1 MTPTS
6 ILFGY
11 AVLGA
16 CLVLPSIAS
25 SFVMADVMGMT
36 PSEMTAVAVWCSLPW
51 VTKPLWGAVS
61 DRCSVCGYRR
71 RPYVCVFSL
80 VATASLAATPYYA
93 TAKTRD
99 MMIFMLFCTSA
110 SLCIMD
116 VALDGSLMVLVKGE
130 KKGTKNEGK
139 SQTHSWMARVAG
151 GCLGSGWSGI
161 VYEWGGI
168 KWVCYICGG
177 MCLVLSVVALDI
189 PDETARSP
197 AQGSLSCASLAG
209 ALWTFIRRSKFV
221 LLAAVL
227 VGIVPEIGTA
237 QFFYLLS
244 ADATPVSLSYIDLA
258 GSSASFLSLCLY
270 SLLKPSHRLS
280 FFLGV
285 FLNGMACALGALL
298 TSDSVPWIVPMA
310 CAEAIISSVGG
321 TLCLMPVITLLGH
334 AASRSRYE
342 STLYSAGLSVLNG
355 ASVVSE
361 SVAGLAM
368 RRLHIA
374 SGDTD
379 NIRRFVGVVA
389 AMTFLLTP
397 VALLFPRTTPEKK
410 DDSGGDH
417 ELVPLKAPSEA
428 SFSLECSESSE
439 DEEEVVFDMKRDVL
453 NAPLPSV

>member
-1 MTPTS
+1 M
-6 ILFGY
+6 
-11 AVLGA
+11 
-16 CLVLPSIAS
+16 CLVLPSVAS
-25 SFVMADVMGMT
+25 SYVMSTVMGMT
-36 PSEMTAVAVWCSLPW
+36 PSEMTTVAVWCSLPW

-61 DRCSVCGYRR
+61 DHCAMCGYRR
-71 RPYVCVFSL
+71 RPYVCLFSL
-80 VATASLAATPYYA
+80 LAAASLAATPYYA
-93 TAKTRD
+93 AAKTRG
-99 MMIFMLFCTSA
+99 MMIFTLFCTSA
-110 SLCIMD
+110 ALCVMD

-130 KKGTKNEGK
+130 KKGTKDEGK

-151 GCLGSGWSGI
+151 GCMGSGWSGL

-168 KWVCYICGG
+168 EWVCYICAAI
-177 MCLVLSVVALDI
+177 CLVLSVVALDI
-189 PDETARSP
+189 PDDTAAEQSSDRGLRTPSHT
-197 AQGSLSCASLAG
+197 CAVTG
-209 ALWTFIRRSKFV
+209 ALWAFVRHTKFV
-221 LLAAVL
+221 LLAAVI

-258 GSSASFLSLCLY
+258 GSCASFLSLCLY

-280 FFLGV
+280 FFFGV
-285 FLNGMACALGALL
+285 LLNAVACTLGALL
-298 TSDSVPWIVPMA
+298 TSDSVPWLVPMA
-310 CAEAIISSVGG
+310 CAEAVVGAVG
-321 TLCLMPVITLLGH
+321 STLCLLPVITLLGH

-342 STLYSAGLSVLNG
+342 STLYSAGLSVLNA

-389 AMTFLLTP
+389 AITFLLTP
-397 VALLFPRTTPEKK
+397 VALLFPRTSRRAERAHDPE
-410 DDSGGDH
+410 DH

-428 SFSLECSESSE
+428 SFSLECSESSSE
-439 DEEEVVFDMKRDVL
+439 EEEVVFDRERDVL
-453 NAPLPSV
+453 NAPLPCV

>member
-16 CLVLPSIAS
+16 SLVLPSIAS

-36 PSEMTAVAVWCSLPW
+36 PSEMAAVAVWCSLPW

-61 DRCSVCGYRR
+61 DRCAVCGYRR

-99 MMIFMLFCTSA
+99 MMIFLLFSTSA
-110 SLCIMD
+110 ALCVMD
-116 VALDGSLMVLVKGE
+116 VALDGSLMVLVKE
-130 KKGTKNEGK
+130 EEKGTKNEGK

-168 KWVCYICGG
+168 EWVCSICAG

-197 AQGSLSCASLAG
+197 AQGSLTCAPLAS
-209 ALWTFIRRSKFV
+209 ALWTFIRRTKFV

-258 GSSASFLSLCLY
+258 GSTASFLSLCLY
-270 SLLKPSHRLS
+270 SLLKPSHRVS
-280 FFLGV
+280 FFFGV
-285 FLNGMACALGALL
+285 FLNAVACALGALL
-298 TSDSVPWIVPMA
+298 TSDSVPWLVPMA
-310 CAEAIISSVGG
+310 CAEAVISAVGG

-397 VALLFPRTTPEKK
+397 VALLFPRTSPKK
-410 DDSGGDH
+410 KKGFVGDH
-417 ELVPLKAPSEA
+417 ELVPLKSPSE
-428 SFSLECSESSE
+428 SFSLECNESSE
-439 DEEEVVFDMKRDVL
+439 EDDEEVVFDMERDVR